1 MPPVRPLPG
10 MRDETPQE
18 LHRRTTAR
26 DILQAHLSSHGYRA
40 IDTPLLE
47 PTELFLRKSG
57 GELATRMYTF
67 NDPGGNRVSLRPEFT
82 PSVIRYY
89 LERAEGE
96 PLPMRL
102 QYTGPVFRYDEAGRF
117 NQVHQ
122 TGAEVIG
129 AASPDSDGEL
139 LALAMDGLSQLGAPS
154 PVCIVGHVGVLH
166 LMLSELGISSRTQDF
181 LIGCLPVLR
190 DGSVNAAGILEQARS
205 RGLVKGD
212 EGSRPSVL
220 PANGTG
226 RQEAIDAL
234 RHLFHDSL
242 SGIQGS
248 RSTDEILTR
257 FMGKQEQGDDAK
269 SVERGIS
276 LLSRVAS
283 AGGDEEQAMSRLASA
298 LREHGV
304 GRESLSPLEEALA
317 AFHLRRPKTPL
328 LVDVGLVRGIAYYT
342 GMVFEIR
349 VPDRNG
355 EIAVCGGGRYDGL
368 VKALGGRDD
377 VPALGFAYTLENLLG
392 LLPEDTPRSLEESH
406 STPGHSQRR

>member
-67 NDPGGNRVSLRPEFT
+67 NDPGRQPRQPQAGVHALRHPLL
-82 PSVIRYY
+82 PG
-89 LERAEGE
+89 AGGGE

-190 DGSVNAAGILEQARS
+190 DGSVNASGILEQARS

-349 VPDRNG
+349 APDRNG